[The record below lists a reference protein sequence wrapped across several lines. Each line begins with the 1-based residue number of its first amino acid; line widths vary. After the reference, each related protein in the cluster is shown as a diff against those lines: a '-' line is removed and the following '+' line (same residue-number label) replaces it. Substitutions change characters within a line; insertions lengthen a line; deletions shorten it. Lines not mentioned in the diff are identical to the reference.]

1 MSLPIFNQ
9 AYVIDFHPT
18 DFWGFKTTLKRVCR
32 TIANSAGLKAGTEA
46 AIHSMRLIFEDS
58 SNEAVILVDAKN
70 LFNSYNRKVALHN
83 IQVTCL
89 RSAKS
94 L

>member
-46 AIHSMRLIFEDS
+46 VIHSMRLIFEDS

-70 LFNSYNRKVALHN
+70 LFNSYNRKVA
-83 IQVTCL
+83 
-89 RSAKS
+89 
-94 L
+94 